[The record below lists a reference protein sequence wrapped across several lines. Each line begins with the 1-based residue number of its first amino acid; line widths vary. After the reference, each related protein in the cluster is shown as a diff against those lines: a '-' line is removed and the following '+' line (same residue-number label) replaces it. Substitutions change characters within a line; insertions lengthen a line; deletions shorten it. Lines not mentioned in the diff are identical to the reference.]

1 MRSKE
6 EILEGVYSKEV
17 VIKGIKT
24 VKCEIPD
31 KILQHKQVDQI
42 KLNLAI
48 LETLLDI
55 REQNEK
61 R

>member
-1 MRSKE
+1 MRTRE
-6 EILEGVYSKEV
+6 EVLEGVYTKEV
-17 VIKGIKT
+17 VIKGCHT
-24 VKCEIPD
+24 SNCEITD
-31 KILQHKQVDQI
+31 KILQHKQIDQT